1 MPINNCQTFKQ
12 KIEEIKEKA
21 KILENL
27 LIEYKNTGNEEIAE
41 EIDRI
46 LQEIEEFKKEYE
58 EKVKELMAK
67 WYPYKYSPYAIKDF
81 IERIKINERGRLEL
95 HILDLDMCN
104 LKGEFYLPLLFER
117 IDKID
122 LKDNALTSISRLPEK
137 IEQLGCEN
145 NLLESLP
152 ELPEGLKYLYVSGNQ
167 LTSLPKLPQ
176 TLEVLSCS
184 FNRNL
189 RELPDLPP
197 NLKIF
202 SGEGCPF
209 TKQTIQK
216 IKSHPNYNPQN
227 FDLGERYKKPN
238 IIVRFIRKIFRK
250 IFSP

>member
-1 MPINNCQTFKQ
+1 MSHCQTFKQ

-67 WYPYKYSPYAIKDF
+67 WYPYKYSPHAVKYF

-152 ELPEGLKYLYVSGNQ
+152 ELPDYLRALNIFM
-167 LTSLPKLPQ
+167 L
-176 TLEVLSCS
+176 VLI
-184 FNRNL
+184 N
-189 RELPDLPP
+189 
-197 NLKIF
+197 
-202 SGEGCPF
+202 
-209 TKQTIQK
+209 
-216 IKSHPNYNPQN
+216 
-227 FDLGERYKKPN
+227 
-238 IIVRFIRKIFRK
+238 
-250 IFSP
+250 